1 MAAIPALLRMLLIC
15 VWQCTSGLQGQ
26 VAAAKAVK
34 AGTGSFERHR
44 KMGPVSAAA
53 PVIQW

>member
-1 MAAIPALLRMLLIC
+1 MCLTMHL
-15 VWQCTSGLQGQ
+15 GLQGQ

-44 KMGPVSAAA
+44 KMGPVSA
-53 PVIQW
+53 V